1 MFFTNRK
8 RSTRNFDLS
17 PDEIF
22 VDASNLPAYDEQ
34 QFEGRLERAISR
46 RAFYGV
52 AIFCFFIFTVFIGRT
67 FWLTVMKGEYY
78 AERGKN
84 NSLNFTPIFAERGN
98 IYDRKGKVLVW
109 TDNATST
116 DDRIG
121 PKRVY
126 LDTPGLGHLLG
137 YVSFPNATEF
147 ATGRFHPQEF
157 LGRDGVERTYN
168 EYLLGERGVRIV
180 EVGADG
186 KQVSDHVVEKPIPGQ
201 ELKLSV
207 DHKVQAKLY
216 EFMNQLAI
224 DRGFAGG
231 GAVIMDVQTGEILA
245 LASYPD
251 YNPNILAAGQDK
263 KTISKYLTSNNN
275 FMLDRS
281 IGGLY
286 APGSTFKLFV
296 AIGALAEKTVN
307 PLKNFITNGKLI
319 VPNPYDKTKETVFK
333 DWQNN
338 GTVDM
343 RRAIAVS
350 CDVYFYIIGGG
361 FGSQSGLGI
370 LKIEKYAE
378 LFGLKEKTGIDLPGE
393 EEGVIP
399 SPEWK
404 AKNFKGEAWTLGN
417 TYHTSIGQY
426 GTQVTPIQ
434 MARAYAAIA
443 NNGKLLKPTVVKIKP
458 GQLITSTKISLDPNV
473 WTTVHE
479 GMRQTVTEGTAKSL
493 NLPSVTVA
501 AKTGSAEIGVTKMTV
516 NSWIAGYWPYEN
528 PRYAFAVVMEKGER
542 TNTVGSVT
550 VIQQLLEWMTIY
562 APEYLS
568 VPARP

>member
-1 MFFTNRK
+1 
-8 RSTRNFDLS
+8 
-17 PDEIF
+17 
-22 VDASNLPAYDEQ
+22 
-34 QFEGRLERAISR
+34 
-46 RAFYGV
+46 
-52 AIFCFFIFTVFIGRT
+52 
-67 FWLTVMKGEYY
+67 MKGEYY

-98 IYDRKGKVLVW
+98 IYDRTGKVLVW

-116 DDRIG
+116 DERIG

-126 LDTPGLGHLLG
+126 QDTPGLGHLLG
-137 YVSFPNATEF
+137 YVSFANATEF

-201 ELKLSV
+201 ELKLAV
-207 DHKVQAKLY
+207 DYKVQAKLY

-251 YNPNILAAGQDK
+251 YNPNILASGQDK
-263 KTISKYLTSNNN
+263 KTISKYLTSDNK

-286 APGSTFKLFV
+286 APGSTFKLFI

-307 PLKNFITNGKLI
+307 PLKNFITNGKLV

-361 FGSQSGLGI
+361 FSSQPGLGI

-399 SPEWK
+399 SPKWK
-404 AKNFKGEAWTLGN
+404 ADNFKGEAWTLGN

-443 NNGKLLKPTVVKIKP
+443 NNGKLLRPTVVKVKP
-458 GQLITSTKISLDPNV
+458 GQLITSTKISLDQNV
-473 WTTVHE
+473 WQIVHE

-493 NLPSVTVA
+493 NLPGVTVA
-501 AKTGSAEIGVTKMTV
+501 AKTGSAEIGVTKTTV

-550 VIQQLLEWMTIY
+550 VIQQLLEWMKVY
-562 APEYLS
+562 APEYLK
-568 VPARP
+568 